1 MLKHSTVLDILVRA
15 AAWAAVCA
23 LAVLSLIPVAVLIR
37 TGAGGHIEHV
47 IAYCSTAVLLMLSY
61 SGRLSPFIIVLGL
74 IAYAGLLEFLQHW
87 SPGRTPAF
95 LDFLTSSTGV
105 VIGVIAVSVWQ
116 KIGR

>member
-1 MLKHSTVLDILVRA
+1 MHSNVLNILVRA

-37 TGAGGHIEHV
+37 TEAGGPIEHV
-47 IAYCSTAVLLMLSY
+47 IAYCGTAILLMLSY
-61 SGRLSPFIIVLGL
+61 SNRFSPFVIVLGL
-74 IAYAGLLEFLQHW
+74 IAYAGLLEVLQNW

-95 LDFLTSSTGV
+95 FDFLVSSIGA

-116 KIGR
+116 KYLRR